1 MNKNIREIYVM
12 NRSKI
17 EEMVEIVL
25 GWYNE
30 IDTTSQQ
37 EFKLCSEDDLVTYH
51 STLGRDIRNQ
61 FKLWVNYIPEM
72 YSDEDG
78 LDNHPDEISMQVI
91 KEVWKKLQ

>member
-17 EEMVEIVL
+17 EEMAQIVME
-25 GWYNE
+25 WY
-30 IDTTSQQ
+30 DDPSHSY
-37 EFKLCSEDDLVTYH
+37 KLVLKHCSEDDLISYH
-51 STLGRDIRNQ
+51 STLGREIRNH
-61 FKLWVNYIPEM
+61 FKLWVNYVPEM